1 VSTDNVAIVE
11 ESLRHYLRG
20 DYDAA
25 LIVFAEDVELITAL
39 ERFQGHRGV
48 IEEAERW
55 EETWEEYRFD
65 VEELVDAGDK
75 VVMLYRQV
83 ARAKVSG
90 IEVGEVAGWVYTLRE
105 GKIVRLEMFPDQASA
120 LRAAGVER

>member
-1 VSTDNVAIVE
+1 MSTDNVAIVE